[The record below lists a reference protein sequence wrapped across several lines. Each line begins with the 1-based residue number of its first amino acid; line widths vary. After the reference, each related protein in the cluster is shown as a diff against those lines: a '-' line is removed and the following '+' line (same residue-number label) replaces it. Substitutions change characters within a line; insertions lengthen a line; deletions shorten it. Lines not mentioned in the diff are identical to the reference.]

1 VEALSRKG
9 SEGKPTELCMR
20 TKPSSREE
28 VASGSSQAAKS
39 AMSARNARTAKIVRG
54 IGVRS

>member
-9 SEGKPTELCMR
+9 SEGKPTELCVR

-28 VASGSSQAAKS
+28 VASGSKS
-39 AMSARNARTAKIVRG
+39 GCEECEEYEDNEDCEGDRRPKPK
-54 IGVRS
+54 

>member
-1 VEALSRKG
+1 VEALSRRG

-28 VASGSSQAAKS
+28 VASGSSQAVKS
-39 AMSARNARTAKIVRG
+39 TMSARNARTAKIVRG